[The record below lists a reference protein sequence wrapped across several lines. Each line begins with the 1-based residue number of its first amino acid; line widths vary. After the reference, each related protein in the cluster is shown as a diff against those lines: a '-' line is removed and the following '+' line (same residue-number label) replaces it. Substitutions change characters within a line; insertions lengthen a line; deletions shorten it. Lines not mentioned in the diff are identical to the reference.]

1 MDAQTI
7 TKIKNAVR
15 TNYDES
21 PALYQ
26 EFEDRYGFF
35 RTLTRTLLARMKL
48 PNEAVVLDVGCGTGA
63 SSVQI
68 SETIPES
75 QVWGLDNSSA
85 MLAAARATVGES
97 DRVHFVEGDAGRL
110 RKQFAFLFDGILY
123 SACIFLIPDYQE
135 SLRQA
140 GDLLRA
146 GGKVGLTFLD
156 GLYTHELKNALAE
169 ADREAREGV
178 SLKKAVKLPSCKDST
193 LFPFHDRGPRTTAPG
208 TPGILLGPGD
218 VGRPIPALSLL
229 GTSRK
234 GRSSLRSLA
243 PHSRYF
249 QMDTHGGM
257 AEVGIERARRTQC
270 LLTSQAEHDMT
281 ASWHMRTPILNS

>member
-110 RKQFAFLFDGILY
+110 RKQFAFPFDGILY

-146 GGKVGLTFLD
+146 GGKVGLTFMD

-178 SLKKAVKLPSCKDST
+178 SLKKAVKLPELAGFFNE
-193 LFPFHDRGPRTTAPG
+193 LFPFHESWTEDFRLPRELLRDFFSVQAMSAGLFPHFPYSERVGKVARLFDHLPRTPVIFRW
-208 TPGILLGPGD
+208 ILM
-218 VGRPIPALSLL
+218 VGW
-229 GTSRK
+229 RK
-234 GRSSLRSLA
+234 
-243 PHSRYF
+243 
-249 QMDTHGGM
+249 
-257 AEVGIERARRTQC
+257 
-270 LLTSQAEHDMT
+270 
-281 ASWHMRTPILNS
+281 